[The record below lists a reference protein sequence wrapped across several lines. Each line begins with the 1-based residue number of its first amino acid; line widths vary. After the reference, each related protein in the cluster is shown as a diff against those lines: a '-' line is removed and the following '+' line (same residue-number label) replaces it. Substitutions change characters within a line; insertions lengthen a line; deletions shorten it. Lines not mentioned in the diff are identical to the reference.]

1 MLKLPTKLLP
11 SAGLLPAVVL
21 PPIKYKLY
29 DNSRDL
35 SLNLAIMWDCV
46 RVYACY
52 FSVAYL
58 SHVT

>member
-1 MLKLPTKLLP
+1 MLKPPTKLLP
-11 SAGLLPAVVL
+11 LAELLPAVVL
-21 PPIKYKLY
+21 RPTQHKPY

-35 SLNLAIMWDCV
+35 SANLAIMWDCV

-58 SHVT
+58 GHVT